1 MCSEASKL
9 AAKQRYLSGDVTL
22 KSLAA
27 ETGVKYATLKEWC
40 RKEKWVAERQSIQD
54 EAMKKAAVRTVNKKA
69 RELCKLLEASDELE
83 KALLLA
89 ARAFSRYLEGSPG
102 GEPLTDRKIW
112 ADNLNH
118 IVAAIGKQAETRMML
133 SGIMARD
140 EEEKIALMR
149 RKQSLE
155 ERKES
160 QDRSSALGIALSP
173 EADELAE

>member
-1 MCSEASKL
+1 MCSEADKIK
-9 AAKQRYLSGDVTL
+9 AKQRYLTENISLKTL
-22 KSLAA
+22 SEDMDIPLS
-27 ETGVKYATLKEWC
+27 TVKTWC
-40 RKEKWVAERQSIQD
+40 RKEGWTKERASIEDQ
-54 EAMKKAAVRTVNKKA
+54 AFKKAAVKAVNKKA

-89 ARAFSRYLEGSPG
+89 AKAFSAYLEGEG
-102 GEPLTDRKIW
+102 GSEILTDKKTW

-133 SGIMARD
+133 SGIMAKD

-155 ERKES
+155 ERKER
-160 QDRSSALGIALSP
+160 QDAAGSLGIVLDEKA
-173 EADELAE
+173 EELAQ

>member
-1 MCSEASKL
+1 MCSEADKL
-9 AAKQRYLSGDVTL
+9 KAKQRYLSGNMTL
-22 KSLAA
+22 KALSE
-27 ETGVKYATLKEWC
+27 ETGIGYSTLTSWA
-40 RKEKWVAERQSIQD
+40 RKEKWSQARASIEDQ
-54 EAMKKAAVRTVNKKA
+54 AFRKAAVKAVNKKA
-69 RELCKLLEASDELE
+69 RELCKLLAASDELE

-89 ARAFSRYLEGSPG
+89 AKAFSAYLEGERS
-102 GEPLTDRKIW
+102 GETLTDKKTW

-155 ERKES
+155 ERKE
-160 QDRSSALGIALSP
+160 QQEAGGGLGVVMDR
-173 EADELAE
+173 ETEELAE

>member
-1 MCSEASKL
+1 MSENI
-9 AAKQRYLSGDVTL
+9 TL
-22 KSLAA
+22 KALSE
-27 ETGVKYATLKEWC
+27 ETGIPYSRLKRWSQTESWS
-40 RKEKWVAERQSIQD
+40 RERASIEDQ
-54 EAMKKAAVRTVNKKA
+54 AFRKAAVKAVNKKA

-89 ARAFSRYLEGSPG
+89 ARTLSRYLEESEGD
-102 GEPLTDRKIW
+102 EPMKDKKTW
-112 ADNLNH
+112 VDNLNH

-155 ERKES
+155 ERKE
-160 QDRSSALGIALSP
+160 QQEASSGLGIVMDK
-173 EADELAE
+173 ETGELAE

>member
-1 MCSEASKL
+1 MCSEADKL
-9 AAKQRYLSGDVTL
+9 KAKQRYLSENITL
-22 KSLAA
+22 KALSEDTGIPYSRLKRWSQA
-27 ETGVKYATLKEWC
+27 ENWG
-40 RKEKWVAERQSIQD
+40 RERASVEDQ
-54 EAMKKAAVRTVNKKA
+54 AFRKAAVKAVNKKA

-89 ARAFSRYLEGSPG
+89 AKAFSAYLEGEGS
-102 GEPLTDRKIW
+102 GETLTDKKTW

-155 ERKES
+155 ERREQQEAS
-160 QDRSSALGIALSP
+160 GGLGIVLDKDTEELS
-173 EADELAE
+173 L

>member
-1 MCSEASKL
+1 MCSEADKL
-9 AAKQRYLSGDVTL
+9 AAKQRYMTEEISLKKLSEETGIRYSTL
-22 KSLAA
+22 KA
-27 ETGVKYATLKEWC
+27 WC
-40 RKEKWVAERQSIQD
+40 RKEGWSQERESI
-54 EAMKKAAVRTVNKKA
+54 ESRAFKKAAVRAVNKKA

-89 ARAFSRYLEGSPG
+89 AKAFSAYLEGEG
-102 GEPLTDRKIW
+102 GSEILTDKKTW

-133 SGIMARD
+133 SGIMAKD

-155 ERKES
+155 ERKEQQETS
-160 QDRSSALGIALSP
+160 GGLGIVMDR
-173 EADELAE
+173 ETGELAE